1 MSELTTIYGRSD
13 VSVSVRVMY
22 GGVKEREV
30 VEISVLESTTASGE
44 LYSSADDNIEQR
56 HRCMNRSGHP
66 DDLWPEDRNNLSV
79 QPTLGSQ

>member
-1 MSELTTIYGRSD
+1 M
-13 VSVSVRVMY
+13 SVSVRVMY
-22 GGVKEREV
+22 DGIEEG
-30 VEISVLESTTASGE
+30 EIVDKSVLESTTASGE

-56 HRCMNRSGHP
+56 HRCMNRSDHP